1 MPRDDAKS
9 QMLKAQMGSFKSGK
23 AGGRGRGGK
32 PSGRGGRGGGGGKT
46 AVRERRDTEFLGTL
60 NPFQIGAEYW
70 VSDPKIVWKLTKCTA
85 FEDWKVSVQHPE
97 GHTQTI
103 DLRYEYVWCTPLRP
117 LASTPPRRRRTRAL
131 RLLCLPARLALALC
145 LGKSHL
151 RSRANSPMYVPLRAT
166 APQRLLQEE
175 PPLCGRHDFASRDA

>member
-32 PSGRGGRGGGGGKT
+32 PSARGGRGGGGGKT

-60 NPFQIGAEYW
+60 NPFEIGAEYW

-103 DLRYEYVWCTPLRP
+103 DLRYEYVWSTPLRP
-117 LASTPPRRRRTRAL
+117 PASTPRARAPSACSACPATSPSPCPWANVTFAHVPPRPCAPPRHPPAATASRRT
-131 RLLCLPARLALALC
+131 PA
-145 LGKSHL
+145 
-151 RSRANSPMYVPLRAT
+151 VWT
-166 APQRLLQEE
+166 T
-175 PPLCGRHDFASRDA
+175 